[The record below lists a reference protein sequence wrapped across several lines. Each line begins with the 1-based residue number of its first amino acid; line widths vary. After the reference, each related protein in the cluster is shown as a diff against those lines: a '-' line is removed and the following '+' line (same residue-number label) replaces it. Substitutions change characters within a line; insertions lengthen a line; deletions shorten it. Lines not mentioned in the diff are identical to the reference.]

1 MVWIP
6 KIFIMKITLE
16 RLIIIFITLFVL
28 YQWWNNN
35 NYATKIEDIQR
46 KYDTKARLLDEA
58 LKNYAKYR
66 DSMVYKN
73 DSLMTNIR
81 LREKDFNALE
91 SKYKGLKENRKNIK
105 KDELQGVIDSIPF
118 ELFTD

>member
-1 MVWIP
+1 
-6 KIFIMKITLE
+6 MKITLE

-66 DSMVYKN
+66 DSMMYKN